1 MLELYYSLTHINLNI
16 MANAKQEFKSYTI
29 REYFNLVKGV
39 GVMKN
44 VMSSSNGYL
53 YIGIQTEGD
62 PVYIFMA
69 RKLDILKKSQGVV
82 AGMEIKKGFFDN
94 LRVGI
99 TYSEEGEE
107 IPKLYEEQGTV
118 SLDSVL

>member
-1 MLELYYSLTHINLNI
+1 

-29 REYFNLVKGV
+29 REYFNSVKGV
-39 GVMKN
+39 GLMKN